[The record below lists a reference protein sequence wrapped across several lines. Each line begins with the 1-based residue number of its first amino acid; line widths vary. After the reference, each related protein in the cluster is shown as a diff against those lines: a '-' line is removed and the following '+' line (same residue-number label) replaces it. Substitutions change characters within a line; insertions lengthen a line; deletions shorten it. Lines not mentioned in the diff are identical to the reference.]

1 MARLPVKGRSA
12 RVEFRARPAHKALWE
27 SLVDRED
34 MEDFTDWMID
44 AANERA
50 ARILERQKPGSSSV
64 RGFPV
69 RRPTVTAA
77 LRPAAEQRAK
87 KPKPRR
93 RAKR

>member
-1 MARLPVKGRSA
+1 MARQPVKGRSA

-50 ARILERQKPGSSSV
+50 ARILERQKPGSSAV

-69 RRPTVTAA
+69 RRPTVTTAQHPPEH
-77 LRPAAEQRAK
+77 RTK

-93 RAKR
+93 PKR